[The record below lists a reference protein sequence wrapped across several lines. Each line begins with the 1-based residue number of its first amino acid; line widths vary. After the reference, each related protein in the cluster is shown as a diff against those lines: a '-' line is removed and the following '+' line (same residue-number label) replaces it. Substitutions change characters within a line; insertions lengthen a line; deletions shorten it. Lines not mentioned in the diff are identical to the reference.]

1 MAIDSQNSGALI
13 ETQVQAMLV
22 EPLAAESIVLNAGPT
37 LFNSSAPVRI
47 PTISGNTGASWVA
60 ENEEIPEGNAP
71 TWGELELMPTD
82 RKSLKVIVRVS
93 NELIRMAK
101 IGVSSVLQ
109 NKIVADM
116 QGALDDALLTGNPV
130 AGMASENEITGI
142 LNQPGVDTAPFN
154 ADVDSILDGLAHMA
168 ANEKTP
174 NKIFMSGADFFA
186 IRKLKD
192 GHGQYLLQPDVT
204 QAGAYQLQGIPVTAT
219 NKLPEGT
226 AIMADMKDIAVV
238 RDEHARVDLLTER
251 YAEFDQVGIRVAT
264 RYDLG
269 LIRDTGVLVLNNG
282 A

>member
-47 PTISGNTGASWVA
+47 QTISGNTGASWVA

-154 ADVDSILDGLAHMA
+154 ADVDSILDGLAHM
-168 ANEKTP
+168 
-174 NKIFMSGADFFA
+174 SGADFFA

>member
-13 ETQVQAMLV
+13 ETQVQSMLV

-37 LFNSSAPVRI
+37 LFNSSAPVRV
-47 PTISGNTGASWVA
+47 PTITGDTGATWVA
-60 ENEEIPEGNAP
+60 ENEQIPEGTAP

-116 QGALDDALLTGNPV
+116 QGALDDALLTGTGT
-130 AGMASENEITGI
+130 ANEITGI
-142 LNQPGVDTAPFN
+142 LNQPGVETAPFN

-219 NKLPEGT
+219 NKLAAGT

-269 LIRDTGVLVLNNG
+269 LIRDTGALILSNG

>member
-13 ETQVQAMLV
+13 ETQVQSMLV

-47 PTISGNTGASWVA
+47 PTIAGDTGASWVA
-60 ENEEIPEGNAP
+60 ENEEIPEGTAP
-71 TWGELELMPTD
+71 AWGELELMPTD

-109 NKIVADM
+109 NKIVADV
-116 QGALDDALLTGNPV
+116 QAALDDALLTGP
-130 AGMASENEITGI
+130 GETNEITGI
-142 LNQPGVDTAPFN
+142 LNQKDVETAPFN
-154 ADVDSILDGLAHMA
+154 ADVDTILDGLAFMA
-168 ANEKTP
+168 TNEKTP

-192 GHGQYLLQPDVT
+192 GNGQYLLQPDVT

-269 LIRDTGVLVLNNG
+269 LIRSEGVLVLNNG